1 MYHRRGGLNMICI
14 VFQPFSDFKFTV
26 LGVLEFMIS
35 TKSKSKEHKRFGEVF
50 VLNNP

>member
-1 MYHRRGGLNMICI
+1 MYS
-14 VFQPFSDFKFTV
+14 FQTFSDFKFTV